1 MKKSLKIKEQ
11 VSKLV
16 EGQMFTTP
24 ASWPSDAPPYYSREG
39 WELEKKIAYERIKQ
53 ELLTSKKQ

>member
-1 MKKSLKIKEQ
+1 MKTIIINL
-11 VSKLV
+11 
-16 EGQMFTTP
+16 TTP